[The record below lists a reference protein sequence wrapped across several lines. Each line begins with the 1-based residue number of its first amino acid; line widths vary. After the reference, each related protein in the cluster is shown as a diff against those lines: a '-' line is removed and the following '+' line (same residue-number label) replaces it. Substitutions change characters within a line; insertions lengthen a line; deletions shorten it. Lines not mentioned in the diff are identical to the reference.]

1 MRHTRTYDYFGR
13 STLHRSF
20 ALTDHRRTNTE
31 ETSSKGLRLKN
42 KTWQTKKTKEPLI
55 PTEFDKLARV
65 TTVTLEARSMTSRS
79 RKVRANQNKPTTANP
94 NCKCTRS
101 PREVLSTTPGTLANT
116 LLNTPT
122 NYTSR
127 NRPFFFKKSP
137 NFSKRTCQPI
147 ETQLKPIEIISG
159 WDTIE

>member
-1 MRHTRTYDYFGR
+1 
-13 STLHRSF
+13 
-20 ALTDHRRTNTE
+20 
-31 ETSSKGLRLKN
+31 
-42 KTWQTKKTKEPLI
+42 
-55 PTEFDKLARV
+55 
-65 TTVTLEARSMTSRS
+65 MTSRS
-79 RKVRANQNKPTTANP
+79 RKVRADQNKPTTANP

-159 WDTIE
+159 WDTIEWTLHSICIIIDCGAYANQRPHWYRGAKGVRACGPHRRPQGGITLRNRRFCLESTIRRSRC